1 MRSERGQF
9 LPVPVS
15 VSAEQLQSPDDLV
28 RERFLEGMSR
38 AATTVSIVTTDGPG
52 GRAGVTVSAMTSVS
66 AEVGVAPTLLV
77 CIHHQS
83 PAAKA
88 IRRNAVFCVN
98 LLRESQSAIAER
110 FAGRVKDGDKFSGAQ
125 WTTLKTGS
133 PATTEA
139 LVSFDCELESVLRQG
154 THWIFIGRVAG
165 VSIGEERN
173 PLVYANRAY
182 NSLQSTS

>member
-1 MRSERGQF
+1 MSSEGGQA
-9 LPVPVS
+9 LPSPVI
-15 VSAEQLQSPDDLV
+15 VEQAKRLDGFIRDK
-28 RERFLEGMSR
+28 FLEGMSR
-38 AATTVSIVTTDGPG
+38 AATTVSIVTTDGLG

-66 AEVGVAPTLLV
+66 AEVGMAPSLLV

-83 PAAKA
+83 SAAKA

-98 LLRESQSAIAER
+98 LLRENQSAIAER
-110 FAGRVKDGDKFSGAQ
+110 FAGRVKDGDKFSGEQ
-125 WTTLKTGS
+125 WTSLKTGS

-139 LVSFDCELESVLRQG
+139 LASFDCELESVLRQG

-182 NSLQSTS
+182 NGLQSTS

>member
-1 MRSERGQF
+1 MRSERGQAPPT
-9 LPVPVS
+9 PVT
-15 VSAEQLQSPDDLV
+15 AEQPQWLDGFLRDK
-28 RERFLEGMSR
+28 FLEGMSR

-66 AEVGVAPTLLV
+66 AEAGASPTLLV

-88 IRRNAVFCVN
+88 VRRNAVFCVN
-98 LLRESQSAIAER
+98 LLRDNQSAIAER
-110 FAGRVKDGDKFSGAQ
+110 FAGRLKDGDKFSGAQ

-139 LVSFDCELESVLRQG
+139 LASFDCELESVLRQG

-165 VSIGEERN
+165 VSIGDERN
-173 PLVYANRAY
+173 PLIYANRTY
-182 NSLQSTS
+182 NGLQSAS

>member
-1 MRSERGQF
+1 MHSEGGQA
-9 LPVPVS
+9 LPTPVT
-15 VSAEQLQSPDDLV
+15 AEQPQWVDGLV

-38 AATTVSIVTTDGPG
+38 AAATVSIVTTDGPG

-66 AEVGVAPTLLV
+66 AEVGAAPSLLV

-110 FAGRVKDGDKFSGAQ
+110 FAGRTKDGSKFSGAE

-133 PATTEA
+133 PATAEA
-139 LVSFDCELESVLRQG
+139 LASFDCELESVLRQG

-165 VSIGEERN
+165 VSIGEERD

-182 NSLQSTS
+182 NGLQSTS